1 MKKKMAALLALIMV
15 LALVLCSCGGG
26 NTTPGNNSGSAG
38 KDLYFEVNGVK
49 VEMKADAEAVLKAL
63 GTYKNS
69 YEAPSCA
76 FDGMD
81 KIYSY
86 GGYDILTYTMDGKDY
101 ISGVVLRDDTV
112 ETPEGIAIGS
122 KLDDVKK
129 AYQPKEDGSSINVYT
144 DNCRLLI
151 ILDGGVVTSIQYIAR
166 DEK

>member
-1 MKKKMAALLALIMV
+1 MKKKMAALLALVMV
-15 LALVLCSCGGG
+15 LSLVLCSCGGG
-26 NTTPGNNSGSAG
+26 GGSNNGGNNTGSL
-38 KDLYFEVNGVK
+38 DYYFEVKGVK

-63 GTYKNS
+63 GSYKSS

-86 GGYDILTYTMDGKDY
+86 GAYDILTYTADGKDF

-122 KLDDVKK
+122 KLEDVKK
-129 AYQPKEDGSSINVYT
+129 KYNAKEEGSSINVYSE
-144 DNCRLLI
+144 NCRLLI
-151 ILDGGVVTSIQYIAR
+151 IFDNGVVSSIQYIAR
-166 DEK
+166 SEK

>member
-1 MKKKMAALLALIMV
+1 MKKKMAALLALVMV
-15 LALVLCSCGGG
+15 LSLVLCSCGGG
-26 NTTPGNNSGSAG
+26 GESNNGGKNTGSLDYYFQV
-38 KDLYFEVNGVK
+38 KDVK

-63 GTYKNS
+63 GSYKSS

-86 GGYDILTYTMDGKDY
+86 GAYDILTYTADGKDF

-122 KLDDVKK
+122 KLEDVKK
-129 AYQPKEDGSSINVYT
+129 KYNAKEEGSSINVYSE
-144 DNCRLLI
+144 NCRLLI
-151 ILDGGVVTSIQYIAR
+151 IFDNGVVTSIQYIAR
-166 DEK
+166 SEK

>member
-1 MKKKMAALLALIMV
+1 MKKKMAALLALVMV
-15 LALVLCSCGGG
+15 LSLVLCSCGGG
-26 NTTPGNNSGSAG
+26 GGNNNGGNNTGSL
-38 KDLYFEVNGVK
+38 DYYFEVKGVK

-63 GTYKNS
+63 GSYKSS

-86 GGYDILTYTMDGKDY
+86 GGYDILTYTADGKDF

-122 KLDDVKK
+122 KLEDVKK
-129 AYQPKEDGSSINVYT
+129 KYNAKEEGSSINVYSE
-144 DNCRLLI
+144 NCRLLI
-151 ILDGGVVTSIQYIAR
+151 IFDNGVVSSIQYIAR
-166 DEK
+166 SEK

>member
-26 NTTPGNNSGSAG
+26 GGSNNGGNNTGSL
-38 KDLYFEVNGVK
+38 DYYFEVKGVK

-63 GTYKNS
+63 GSYKSS

-86 GGYDILTYTMDGKDY
+86 GGYDILTYTADGKDF

-122 KLDDVKK
+122 KLEDVKK
-129 AYQPKEDGSSINVYT
+129 KYNAKEEGSSINVYSE
-144 DNCRLLI
+144 NCRLLI
-151 ILDGGVVTSIQYIAR
+151 IFDNGVVTSIQYIAR
-166 DEK
+166 SEK

>member
-1 MKKKMAALLALIMV
+1 MKKKMAALLALVMV
-15 LALVLCSCGGG
+15 LSLVLCSCGGG
-26 NTTPGNNSGSAG
+26 GESNNGGNNTGSL
-38 KDLYFEVNGVK
+38 DYYFEVKGVK

-63 GTYKNS
+63 GSYKSS

-86 GGYDILTYTMDGKDY
+86 GAYDILTYTADGKDF

-122 KLDDVKK
+122 KLEDVKK
-129 AYQPKEDGSSINVYT
+129 KYNAKEEGSSINVYSE
-144 DNCRLLI
+144 NCRLLI
-151 ILDGGVVTSIQYIAR
+151 IFDNGVVSSIQYIAR
-166 DEK
+166 SEK

>member
-1 MKKKMAALLALIMV
+1 MKKKMAALLALVMV
-15 LALVLCSCGGG
+15 LSLVLCSCGGG
-26 NTTPGNNSGSAG
+26 GGSNNGGNNTGSL
-38 KDLYFEVNGVK
+38 DYYFEVKGVK

-63 GTYKNS
+63 GSYKSS

-86 GGYDILTYTMDGKDY
+86 GGYDILTYTADGKDF

-122 KLDDVKK
+122 KLEDVKK
-129 AYQPKEDGSSINVYT
+129 KYNAKEEGSSINVYSE
-144 DNCRLLI
+144 NCRLLI
-151 ILDGGVVTSIQYIAR
+151 IFDNGVVTSIQYIAR
-166 DEK
+166 SEK

>member
-1 MKKKMAALLALIMV
+1 MKKKMAALLALVMV
-15 LALVLCSCGGG
+15 LSLVLCSCGGG
-26 NTTPGNNSGSAG
+26 GGSNNGGNNTGSL
-38 KDLYFEVNGVK
+38 DYYFEVKGVK

-63 GTYKNS
+63 GSYKSS

-86 GGYDILTYTMDGKDY
+86 GGYDILTYTADGKDF

-122 KLDDVKK
+122 KLEDVRKK
-129 AYQPKEDGSSINVYT
+129 YNAKEEGSSINVYSE
-144 DNCRLLI
+144 NCRLLI
-151 ILDGGVVTSIQYIAR
+151 IFDNGVVSSIQYIAR
-166 DEK
+166 SEK

>member
-1 MKKKMAALLALIMV
+1 MKKKMAALLALVMV
-15 LALVLCSCGGG
+15 LSLVLCSCGGG
-26 NTTPGNNSGSAG
+26 GESNNGGNNTGSL
-38 KDLYFEVNGVK
+38 DYYFEVKGVK

-63 GTYKNS
+63 GSYKSS

-86 GGYDILTYTMDGKDY
+86 GGYDILTYTADGKDF

-122 KLDDVKK
+122 KLEDVKK
-129 AYQPKEDGSSINVYT
+129 KYNAKEEGSSINVYSE
-144 DNCRLLI
+144 NCRLLI
-151 ILDGGVVTSIQYIAR
+151 IFDNGVVSSIQYIAR
-166 DEK
+166 SEK

>member
-1 MKKKMAALLALIMV
+1 MKKKMAALLALVMV
-15 LALVLCSCGGG
+15 LSLVLCSCGGG
-26 NTTPGNNSGSAG
+26 GESNNGGKNTGSLDYYFQV
-38 KDLYFEVNGVK
+38 KDVK

-63 GTYKNS
+63 GSYKSS

-86 GGYDILTYTMDGKDY
+86 GAYDILTYTADGKDF

-122 KLDDVKK
+122 KLEDVRKK
-129 AYQPKEDGSSINVYT
+129 YNAKEEGSSINVYSE
-144 DNCRLLI
+144 NCRLLI
-151 ILDGGVVTSIQYIAR
+151 IFDNGVVSSIQYIAR
-166 DEK
+166 SEK

>member
-1 MKKKMAALLALIMV
+1 MKKKMAALLALVMV
-15 LALVLCSCGGG
+15 LSLVLCSCGGG
-26 NTTPGNNSGSAG
+26 GESNNGGNNTGSLDYYFQV
-38 KDLYFEVNGVK
+38 KDVK

-63 GTYKNS
+63 GSYKSS

-86 GGYDILTYTMDGKDY
+86 GGYDILTYTADGKDF

-122 KLDDVKK
+122 KLEDVKK
-129 AYQPKEDGSSINVYT
+129 KYNAKEEGSSINVYSE
-144 DNCRLLI
+144 NCRLLI
-151 ILDGGVVTSIQYIAR
+151 IFDNGVVSSIQYIAR
-166 DEK
+166 SEK

>member
-1 MKKKMAALLALIMV
+1 MKKKMAALLALVMV
-15 LALVLCSCGGG
+15 LSLVLCSCGGG
-26 NTTPGNNSGSAG
+26 GGSNNGGNNTGSL
-38 KDLYFEVNGVK
+38 DYYFEVKGVK

-63 GTYKNS
+63 GSYKSS

-86 GGYDILTYTMDGKDY
+86 GGYDILTYTADGKDF

-122 KLDDVKK
+122 KLEDVKK
-129 AYQPKEDGSSINVYT
+129 KYNAKEEGSSINVYSE
-144 DNCRLLI
+144 NCRLLI
-151 ILDGGVVTSIQYIAR
+151 IFDNGVVSSIQYIAR
-166 DEK
+166 SEK

>member
-1 MKKKMAALLALIMV
+1 MKKKMAALLALVMV
-15 LALVLCSCGGG
+15 LSLVLCSCGGG
-26 NTTPGNNSGSAG
+26 GESNNREKNTGSLDYYFQV
-38 KDLYFEVNGVK
+38 KDVK

-63 GTYKNS
+63 GSYKSS

-86 GGYDILTYTMDGKDY
+86 GAYDILTYTADGKDF

-122 KLDDVKK
+122 KLEDVKK
-129 AYQPKEDGSSINVYT
+129 KYNAKEEGSSINVYSE
-144 DNCRLLI
+144 NCRLLI
-151 ILDGGVVTSIQYIAR
+151 IFDNGVVSSIQYIAR
-166 DEK
+166 SEK

>member
-1 MKKKMAALLALIMV
+1 MKKKMAALLALVMV
-15 LALVLCSCGGG
+15 LSLVLCSCGGG
-26 NTTPGNNSGSAG
+26 GGNNNGGNNTGSLDYYFQV
-38 KDLYFEVNGVK
+38 KDVK

-63 GTYKNS
+63 GSYKSS

-86 GGYDILTYTMDGKDY
+86 GGYDILTYTADGKDF

-122 KLDDVKK
+122 KLEDVKK
-129 AYQPKEDGSSINVYT
+129 KYNAKEEGSSINVYSE
-144 DNCRLLI
+144 NCRLLI
-151 ILDGGVVTSIQYIAR
+151 IFDNGVVSSIQYIAR
-166 DEK
+166 SEK

>member
-1 MKKKMAALLALIMV
+1 MKKKMAALLALVMV
-15 LALVLCSCGGG
+15 LSLVLCSCGGG
-26 NTTPGNNSGSAG
+26 GGNNNGGNNTGSL
-38 KDLYFEVNGVK
+38 DYYFEVKGVK

-63 GTYKNS
+63 GSYKSS

-86 GGYDILTYTMDGKDY
+86 GGYDILTYTADGKDF

-122 KLDDVKK
+122 KLEDVRKK
-129 AYQPKEDGSSINVYT
+129 YNAKEEGSSINVYSE
-144 DNCRLLI
+144 NCRLLI
-151 ILDGGVVTSIQYIAR
+151 IFDNGVVSSIQYIAR
-166 DEK
+166 SEK

>member
-26 NTTPGNNSGSAG
+26 GGSNNGGNNTGSLDYYFQV
-38 KDLYFEVNGVK
+38 KDVK
-49 VEMKADAEAVLKAL
+49 VEMKADAETVLKAL
-63 GTYKNS
+63 GSYKSS

-86 GGYDILTYTMDGKDY
+86 GGYDILTYTADGKDF

-122 KLDDVKK
+122 KLEDVKK
-129 AYQPKEDGSSINVYT
+129 KYNAKEEGSSINVYSE
-144 DNCRLLI
+144 NCRLLI
-151 ILDGGVVTSIQYIAR
+151 IFDNGVVTSIQYIAR
-166 DEK
+166 SEK